1 MNKKLSVDEILQMNQ
16 DYQFFTW
23 TPQKSSLERIA
34 VAGGK
39 GCYFWDFD
47 GNKYLCL
54 LYTSRCV

>member
-39 GCYFWDFD
+39 GCYF
-47 GNKYLCL
+47 
-54 LYTSRCV
+54 